1 MSNHGSAL
9 VRGGSIALGGTQFL
23 RLGAIIKEMESQGE
37 LSHDWTL
44 GEFAVDGFAAVG
56 EGVSV
61 TKAGGADGFGAG
73 ETVGTGGYSVFHND
87 EVQ

>member
-1 MSNHGSAL
+1 MSNHGSAV

-23 RLGAIIKEMESQGE
+23 RLGAIIEEMESRGE

-56 EGVSV
+56 DGVSV
-61 TKAGGADGFGAG
+61 AEAGGRDGFGAE
-73 ETVGTGGYSVFHND
+73 ETVGTGD
-87 EVQ
+87 